1 MDDVKR
7 VLIIC
12 AHSDDQVIGA
22 GGTIAR
28 LTREGVL
35 VRTFI
40 CSFGEQSH
48 PHLKKIDIRKTRVLE
63 SQKANHILGGKDV
76 LFLGMREGHFL
87 EDYNRLHW
95 RAKLLRHIHSFKPDR
110 IFTHSVDDPHPDHRA
125 VHKMVQDIYV
135 NGALKCEVYT
145 FDVWNLFNIRKR
157 RSPKLVVDISQ
168 TFTRKLDA
176 LSAFRSQKIA
186 LFTLLW
192 SVYTKAIYYG
202 LRRGVRYAEIFYK
215 VR

>member
-7 VLIIC
+7 VLVLC

-28 LTREGVL
+28 LAKTAEVK
-35 VRTFI
+35 TFI

-48 PHLKKIDIRKTRVLE
+48 PHLKKVEVRKVRVLE
-63 SQKANHILGGKDV
+63 SKKANQILGGSDV

-87 EDYNRLHW
+87 EDYAHLHW
-95 RAKLLRHIHSFKPDR
+95 RQKLLKHIHTFKPDR
-110 IFTHSVDDPHPDHRA
+110 IFTHSSDDPHPDHRA
-125 VHKMVQDIYV
+125 VHHIVQDLYTHG
-135 NGALKCEVYT
+135 NLDCEVYT
-145 FDVWNLFNIRKR
+145 FDVWNLFNIKKR
-157 RSPKLVVDISQ
+157 RNPKLVVDITP

-176 LSAFRSQKIA
+176 LSAFRSQKVA

-192 SVYTKAIYYG
+192 SVYLKAFYYG
-202 LRRGVRYAEIFYK
+202 MKRGVRYAEVFYK
-215 VR
+215 VK